1 MSKKTNIILD
11 IDDSEMNLFK
21 KQYINAAEVRE
32 EIEKLEYEE
41 DKLDKRKKEYKLWK
55 EKMNFLIDMY
65 NVKVGWKAYK
75 KLE

>member
-1 MSKKTNIILD
+1 MSKKTKIILD

-21 KQYINAAEVRE
+21 KQYINAGEVKD

-55 EKMNFLIDMY
+55 DKMNFLIDMY
-65 NVKVGWKAYK
+65 NIKVGWKAYK
-75 KLE
+75 KVE

>member
-1 MSKKTNIILD
+1 VSKKTNIILD

>member
-1 MSKKTNIILD
+1 MSKKTKIILD

-21 KQYINAAEVRE
+21 KQYINAGEVKD

-55 EKMNFLIDMY
+55 DKMNFLIDMY
-65 NVKVGWKAYK
+65 NIKVGWKAYK

>member
-11 IDDSEMNLFK
+11 IDESEMNLFK
-21 KQYINAAEVRE
+21 KQYINAAEVKD

-41 DKLDKRKKEYKLWK
+41 DKIDKRKKEYRLWK

>member
-1 MSKKTNIILD
+1 MSKKTKIILD

-21 KQYINAAEVRE
+21 KQYINAGEVKE

-55 EKMNFLIDMY
+55 DKMNFLIDMY
-65 NVKVGWKAYK
+65 NIKVGWKAYK